1 MGFLADTMRF
11 DDDFLAENAIAMEVN
26 CMTRAFVRIS
36 LIQLLTIVLLGCNMA
51 QPSPLVPKSDV
62 HFIPLKSDNRIFHET
77 GAEDIALKIA
87 SYLPESIAKI
97 EKELSRPFVR
107 AVQVYV
113 FRNEEDFAAYT
124 GLSKQE
130 WGVMMSEKVYL
141 SGIVRKAPDDHVKAI
156 LTHELVHLYLQQRL
170 GPHGFNIGLPIW
182 FKEGLAE
189 LISGGTAMEA
199 VSESEAAQAILSGK
213 HFELD
218 TRGRLLPPKQY
229 RYGLEPHMFYR
240 QTEMF
245 VNYLK
250 SIDEKKFRV
259 FMVAIEDRHDFEG
272 SFKAVF
278 GFTLFDAW
286 QQFIKKLKSYV
297 KVSPQRKK

>member
-1 MGFLADTMRF
+1 
-11 DDDFLAENAIAMEVN
+11 
-26 CMTRAFVRIS
+26 MTRPLVRIS
-36 LIQLLTIVLLGCNMA
+36 LIQLLTIMLIGCNMA
-51 QPSPLVPKSDV
+51 QPAPVAAKSDV
-62 HFIPLKSDNRIFHET
+62 HFIQLKSDSRIFYEP

-97 EKELSRPFVR
+97 GKGLFRPFLR
-107 AVQVYV
+107 AVQVHV

-124 GLSKQE
+124 GVSKLE

-141 SGIVRKAPDDHVKAI
+141 SGIVRKAPDNHFKAI

-170 GPHGFNIGLPIW
+170 GWDGFNMVLPIW

-199 VSESEAAQAILSGK
+199 VTESDAAQAILAGK
-213 HFELD
+213 HFVLD

-229 RYGLEPHMFYR
+229 WYGLEPHMFYR

-245 VNYLK
+245 VAYLK
-250 SIDEKKFRV
+250 SMDEKKFRA
-259 FMVAIEDRHDFEG
+259 FILSIEDSHDFER
-272 SFKAVF
+272 SFREVF
-278 GFTLFDAW
+278 GFTIFDAW
-286 QQFIKKLKSYV
+286 QRFVKGLNSYV
-297 KVSPQRKK
+297 K

>member
-1 MGFLADTMRF
+1 
-11 DDDFLAENAIAMEVN
+11 
-26 CMTRAFVRIS
+26 MTRPLGRIS
-36 LIQLLTIVLLGCNMA
+36 LIQLFTIILLGCNMA
-51 QPSPLVPKSDV
+51 QAQPGPLVTKSDV
-62 HFIPLKSDNRIFHET
+62 HFIPLKSDSRIFYES

-97 EKELSRPFVR
+97 EKELFRPFVK

-124 GLSKQE
+124 GFSKQE

-141 SGIVRKAPDDHVKAI
+141 SGIVRKAPDNHVKAI
-156 LTHELVHLYLQQRL
+156 LTHELVHLYLQQKL
-170 GPHGFNIGLPIW
+170 GQDGFNIGLPIW

-199 VSESEAAQAILSGK
+199 VTESDAAQSILEGK

-218 TRGRLLPPKQY
+218 TRGHLLPPKQY

-245 VNYLK
+245 VAYLQ
-250 SIDEKKFRV
+250 SIDEKKFRA
-259 FMVAIEDRHDFEG
+259 FILAIEDSHDFER
-272 SFKAVF
+272 SFGKVF
-278 GFTLFDAW
+278 GFTIFDAW
-286 QQFIKKLKSYV
+286 TQFVKGLNSYV
-297 KVSPQRKK
+297 K